1 MTDALTK
8 SNVGKKEFTS
18 SYRREF
24 ISKRIQGRNVSSK
37 LEVGTEAKAREALPT
52 GLLSLLSDLPTQG
65 GYLPHQ
71 SLTKKMSL
79 PACPQANTTLAIV
92 HLRFSV
98 LG

>member
-37 LEVGTEAKAREALPT
+37 LEAGTEAKTGGALPT
-52 GLLSLLSDLPTQG
+52 GLLSLFSDQPPRDGTSHINL
-65 GYLPHQ
+65 
-71 SLTKKMSL
+71 
-79 PACPQANTTLAIV
+79 
-92 HLRFSV
+92 
-98 LG
+98 